1 MIAQFARRP
10 AVEAIIKLK
19 KIGRIPESAPQ
30 APVIAQALYSY
41 QIGGSE
47 RVAADLAVQLKTQ
60 GYEVICFAVHDSD
73 GPIKQELLK
82 KDVRCVD
89 LNFLSRPLWS
99 RKLSYPLEVYRFLRR
114 NRVSRLL
121 VHHATSLTLCG
132 IAARLALVKRIVVV
146 EHSVHQFKNHPKQR
160 RNAVRYLPTA
170 HSIIAVAPSIVSY
183 LRDTMRI
190 RADRLTYIAN
200 SVSLRLRDTQAM
212 ADTRLSLE
220 LKASDFVFLFAGRLV
235 LEKDVATL
243 LKAVALIPLQQRE
256 GLKLLI
262 AGDGTQRVALERA
275 RVLLGLEGSVHF
287 LGARA
292 DIPALMNAADAFI
305 LTSVTEGQPMALLEA
320 MAAGLPCIA
329 TRVGGIRDLLG
340 DERGLMAAA
349 KDCAEIAR
357 LMILVRTDKALA
369 TAYANKGMDYIKTNH
384 DPSHITDQYLRQ
396 LSLPPSD

>member
-1 MIAQFARRP
+1 M
-10 AVEAIIKLK
+10 
-19 KIGRIPESAPQ
+19 
-30 APVIAQALYSY
+30 
-41 QIGGSE
+41 
-47 RVAADLAVQLKTQ
+47 
-60 GYEVICFAVHDSD
+60 
-73 GPIKQELLK
+73 
-82 KDVRCVD
+82 
-89 LNFLSRPLWS
+89 
-99 RKLSYPLEVYRFLRR
+99 
-114 NRVSRLL
+114 
-121 VHHATSLTLCG
+121 
-132 IAARLALVKRIVVV
+132 
-146 EHSVHQFKNHPKQR
+146 
-160 RNAVRYLPTA
+160 
-170 HSIIAVAPSIVSY
+170 
-183 LRDTMRI
+183 
-190 RADRLTYIAN
+190 
-200 SVSLRLRDTQAM
+200 
-212 ADTRLSLE
+212 
-220 LKASDFVFLFAGRLV
+220 